1 MKNNILIIIVVTL
14 VAVAVIAAVII
25 TGFVKDSESSSVSDS
40 IPDWGASLD
49 GSSDIGQ
56 DIVSNSEDASDN
68 SSYSSV
74 VSLPEYSS
82 TGSVQSSSTSSEN
95 SVVLQPSVS
104 DNDLSAAKGIVATAN
119 SLIGV
124 SFVLGGDTPD
134 GFDNP
139 GFIYY
144 VLRENG
150 FHNCPH
156 SVEKQSKMGT
166 QLEYSEMKAGDL
178 VFFMNDEED
187 MAAFGGVYIGNG
199 MMVAS
204 LTPTNRE
211 HGVMAVDITTPY
223 YQTRFFCGVALS

>member
-1 MKNNILIIIVVTL
+1 MKNNILIIVVVTL
-14 VAVAVIAAVII
+14 VAIAVIAAVII
-25 TGFVKDSESSSVSDS
+25 TGFVKDAENSSSSDS
-40 IPDWGASLD
+40 VPDWGASVD
-49 GSSDIGQ
+49 SISSSQDTESDITS
-56 DIVSNSEDASDN
+56 DNENSSEDFGFSSSDN
-68 SSYSSV
+68 SST
-74 VSLPEYSS
+74 S
-82 TGSVQSSSTSSEN
+82 TPQSSSSSES
-95 SVVLQPSVS
+95 SVISQPSVS
-104 DNDLSAAKGIVATAN
+104 DSSLSAASGIVATAN

-124 SFVLGGDTPD
+124 PFVLGGDTPD

-156 SVEKQSKMGT
+156 SVAKQSTMGT

-178 VFFMNDEED
+178 VFFFEED
-187 MAAFGGVYIGNG
+187 KESAAFGGVYIGDG
-199 MMVAS
+199 MMVAA

-211 HGVMAVDITTPY
+211 HGVMAVDITTAY